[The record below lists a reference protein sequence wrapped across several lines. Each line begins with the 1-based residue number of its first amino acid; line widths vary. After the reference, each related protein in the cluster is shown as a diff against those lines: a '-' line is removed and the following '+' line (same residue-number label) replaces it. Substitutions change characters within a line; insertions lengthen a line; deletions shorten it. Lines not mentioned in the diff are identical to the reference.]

1 MPRNI
6 LRVLTHIQKNY
17 QSLPSGKLKVP
28 LRAHNYFESELFRGK
43 KKKKFPDPR
52 SNPDL
57 LIQGPGSSAQI
68 MEPPHLQI
76 QNHLKDQHLSI
87 KEVAA

>member
-28 LRAHNYFESELFRGK
+28 LRAHSYFESELFRG

-57 LIQGPGSSAQI
+57 LIRGPAHKSWSHRI
-68 MEPPHLQI
+68 SKFKTI
-76 QNHLKDQHLSI
+76 
-87 KEVAA
+87 

>member
-43 KKKKFPDPR
+43 KKKIPR
-52 SNPDL
+52 PAFEPRPLN
-57 LIQGPGSSAQI
+57 PGSSAQI